1 MQIIVLI
8 ALLASFVTPEQFG
21 APADGAGDDA
31 PAFNACIRSGLPM
44 SLKKDKTYILRSRL
58 ERISGN
64 SFVLDGNGATL
75 VIDSSYP
82 VLASDCLFAFE
93 NDYDSRD
100 VFKVKNLYIKSYL
113 GPKFTDASRRGDTY
127 VFYVGNCA
135 KAEFR
140 NVDFEDFGRYNNL
153 SFIVNA
159 GANMSLRDCRIVS
172 HSRSVQGG
180 ALWLMNKYRE
190 QLRLSLRNVDI
201 DYDTHDECLCVA
213 VDAASELSDMKLRA
227 KISSC
232 NFRSASSV
240 DNPGFVILYCHSD
253 RIVPDIEAV
262 FRHCSFVTEKGL
274 PKRILAFQSTRS
286 PAVPDNHIAASFN
299 RCSFVNKPAV
309 YSDTGLFWMPHK
321 TPQTRPEQYLMRF
334 VKSSIEASNVC
345 SVIGDKDGETCGT
358 LEFRACDVRT
368 DGELFVRRYN
378 PGAGNLH
385 IRAIA
390 SVMQC
395 SGKYVT
401 TETIEARRTSFVSD
415 FVSEMEMTKSNP

>member
-1 MQIIVLI
+1 MRVFHITTNYPTRDHPIFGIFVKEQVASLEALGVECDVLYCDRKGHGTWMY
-8 ALLASFVTPEQFG
+8 L
-21 APADGAGDDA
+21 
-31 PAFNACIRSGLPM
+31 
-44 SLKKDKTYILRSRL
+44 TYIPVIWRRILR
-58 ERISGN
+58 
-64 SFVLDGNGATL
+64 
-75 VIDSSYP
+75 
-82 VLASDCLFAFE
+82 
-93 NDYDSRD
+93 
-100 VFKVKNLYIKSYL
+100 
-113 GPKFTDASRRGDTY
+113 
-127 VFYVGNCA
+127 
-135 KAEFR
+135 
-140 NVDFEDFGRYNNL
+140 GRYDVIHCHHVL
-153 SFIVNA
+153 S
-159 GANMSLRDCRIVS
+159 
-172 HSRSVQGG
+172 
-180 ALWLMNKYRE
+180 
-190 QLRLSLRNVDI
+190 
-201 DYDTHDECLCVA
+201 
-213 VDAASELSDMKLRA
+213 AAKLRA

-274 PKRILAFQSTRS
+274 LKRILAFQSTRS

-299 RCSFVNKPAV
+299 RCRFVNKPAV
-309 YSDTGLFWMPHK
+309 RSDTGLFWMPHK

-358 LEFRACDVRT
+358 LEFKACDIRT

-415 FVSEMEMTKSNP
+415 FVSEMEMTKSNL